1 MSYLIGDLQQKA
13 LESFLSK
20 VIKRHLRKF
29 AKTTEMERSNFN
41 EFLQDWIWSLNN
53 NSEIS
58 RIYQAYE
65 QLEGRIT
72 LIEIEF

>member
-1 MSYLIGDLQQKA
+1 
-13 LESFLSK
+13 
-20 VIKRHLRKF
+20 
-29 AKTTEMERSNFN
+29 MERSNFN